1 MTEEGLEL
9 EVSEFSLIN
18 DEKEIDQILPLL
30 PIEKIVLKGEKN
42 TLTKEKW
49 GQKFFLF
56 FAEKNSRFRKENQEL
71 VIDSSD

>member
-49 GQKFFLF
+49 GQNFFFFLLKKIADF
-56 FAEKNSRFRKENQEL
+56 EKKIKS
-71 VIDSSD
+71 